1 MRCSA
6 ARKLISDYIDRS
18 LKARQN
24 VRLEQ
29 HLDICSDCKHLLKD
43 LRTIVEG
50 AKELEKPKPSEQ
62 TWLKIKAK
70 LRPEE
75 QRVLTFKSRKRAWF
89 SLLFY
94 PPKLKYA
101 LSSALLVAFIV
112 GAVIIGLRNWVGKD
126 FLGRKDPQKYTL
138 AKLDEAERHY
148 KMAIKALG
156 EAVSAQE
163 GDVDPQVAEVLKR
176 SLEIIDSSII
186 ACRQTILQEPENI
199 DARNYLLAAYREK
212 LDFLNE
218 MMEIKQTS
226 TQKREFKTTI

>member
-6 ARKLISDYIDRS
+6 ARKLISDYIDRN
-18 LKARQN
+18 LKAKQS

-29 HLDICSDCKHLLKD
+29 HLDVCSDCKRLLKD
-43 LRTIVEG
+43 FQTIVVG
-50 AKELEKPKPSEQ
+50 AKELEELRPSEQ
-62 TWLKIKAK
+62 TWLRIKAK
-70 LRPEE
+70 LEPEE
-75 QRVLTFKSRKRAWF
+75 QRVLTLQPRKRAWF

-101 LSSALLVAFIV
+101 LSSALLLAFIV
-112 GAVIIGLRNWVGKD
+112 GAVTLGLRDWTGKD
-126 FLGRKDPQKYTL
+126 FLRRKDPQKYTL

-156 EAVSAQE
+156 EAVSVQE
-163 GDVDPQVAEVLKR
+163 GNVDPQVAQVLKR

-186 ACRQTILQEPENI
+186 ACRQTILQEPDNI

-218 MMEIKQTS
+218 MIEIKQTS
-226 TQKREFKTTI
+226 SQKREFKTTI